1 MCSVKEF
8 DNYKELSSGEVLMG
22 DDSPCFI
29 RGMIHCQSICFMGV
43 IQTLR
48 NVTYILRFKQN
59 LISLGTL
66 DKARYGFGSE
76 A

>member
-1 MCSVKEF
+1 MF
-8 DNYKELSSGEVLMG
+8 YKG
-22 DDSPCFI
+22 DDSLS
-29 RGMIHCQSICFMGV
+29 RSICFMGV

-48 NVTYILRFKQN
+48 NVTYVLRFKQN